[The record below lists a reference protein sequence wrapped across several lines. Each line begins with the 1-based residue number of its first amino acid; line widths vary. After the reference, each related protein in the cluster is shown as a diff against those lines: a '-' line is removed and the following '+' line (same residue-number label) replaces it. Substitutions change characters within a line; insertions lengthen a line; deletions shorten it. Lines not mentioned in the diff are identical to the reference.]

1 LTLGSSVVGALIGIS
16 FHTFVGF
23 NMQRLMKA
31 YGKKGLKILGNKRAA
46 EISLLQLVCC
56 V

>member
-1 LTLGSSVVGALIGIS
+1 MTLGSSVVGALVGIS

-23 NMQRLMKA
+23 NMQRPMKA
-31 YGKKGLKILGNKRAA
+31 DGKKGSKILGTRRAA

>member
-1 LTLGSSVVGALIGIS
+1 LTLGSSVVGALVGIS

-31 YGKKGLKILGNKRAA
+31 DGKKGLKILETRRAA